1 MNYEQLQLKE
11 YLSIL
16 GIALGGNNESIN
28 NNKFHK
34 TNPISKKPK
43 MKLSLYLTKDYGN
56 ESMPSNSEKQT
67 QSNPIFTV
75 AISAFAQALPS
86 TIGLSFG
93 AAQRILTACIYDK
106 SCGESAYRRMQSLRI
121 AEPHSKISHQAA

>member
-34 TNPISKKPK
+34 TNPIPKKPK
-43 MKLSLYLTKDYGN
+43 MELSLYLTKDYGN
-56 ESMPSNSEKQT
+56 ESIPSNSEKQT
-67 QSNPIFTV
+67 QSNPTCSELVEPILKGRLSDLNILRYEGQKKLRKYVKFT
-75 AISAFAQALPS
+75 
-86 TIGLSFG
+86 
-93 AAQRILTACIYDK
+93 
-106 SCGESAYRRMQSLRI
+106 
-121 AEPHSKISHQAA
+121 